1 MAETALR
8 TNENIIVVMENEGD
22 TYGKVR
28 LEYDATKSFQNIMET
43 CQNMVKIT
51 TDANGEPL
59 VDEYAM
65 DEDTPTRAMKQQ
77 MLDNTMADIMQLLSY
92 LTDEDYEATEFTTDL
107 EAEVPK
113 IVLTLKYTDSYKDSQ
128 MNYMYD
134 AIKGL
139 LTYGIL
145 NQWFTAVNQ
154 NELKS
159 QSMTEYSRM
168 RDTLLRAIK
177 PLMRKLRFA
186 DIANYTL

>member
-92 LTDEDYEATEFTTDL
+92 LTDEDYDATEFTTDL

>member
-1 MAETALR
+1 
-8 TNENIIVVMENEGD
+8 
-22 TYGKVR
+22 
-28 LEYDATKSFQNIMET
+28 MET

-92 LTDEDYEATEFTTDL
+92 LTDEDYDATEFTTDL